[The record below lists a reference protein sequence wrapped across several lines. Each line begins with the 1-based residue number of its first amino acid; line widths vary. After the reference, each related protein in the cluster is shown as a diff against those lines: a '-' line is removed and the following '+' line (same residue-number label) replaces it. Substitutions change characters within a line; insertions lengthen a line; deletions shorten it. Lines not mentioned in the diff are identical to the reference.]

1 MFLFRAALGIS
12 RNFHDEDDE
21 DACQKSISVSSTFKP
36 LSTLEQ
42 FKEKISELSEELAE
56 RIDKRKVAGITVSLE
71 LKSTK
76 YEEVQKSMTL
86 KSHIW
91 LAEDL

>member
-1 MFLFRAALGIS
+1 M
-12 RNFHDEDDE
+12 
-21 DACQKSISVSSTFKP
+21 SSTFRP

-42 FKEKISELSEELAE
+42 FKEKITELSEELAE
-56 RIDKRKVAGITVSLE
+56 RIDKRKVAGTTVTLE

-76 YEEVQKSMTL
+76 FDVVQKSMSL

-91 LAEDL
+91 LAEDLARYCHQLLD